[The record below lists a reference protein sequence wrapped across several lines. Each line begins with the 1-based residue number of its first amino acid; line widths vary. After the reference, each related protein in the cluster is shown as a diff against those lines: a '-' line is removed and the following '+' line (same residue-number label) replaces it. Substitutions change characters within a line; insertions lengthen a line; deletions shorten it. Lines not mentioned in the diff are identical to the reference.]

1 MLVNKKYLKKETD
14 NNLPSSVF
22 VKVKGNVV
30 ELTED
35 SWNSQDIVTMLQD
48 MGLSFTRAYGYGFY
62 CADKACYK
70 LLCQALKRDDKAK
83 KAIEAGKPISKASLL
98 KALDIV
104 AYATNNMLKDGKAQ
118 IKIGESISQRY
129 NLKRERGRKLEYVSD
144 SIENVVDLLVAI
156 EEYSGGRY
164 TSSDLRSDVCYIFNQ
179 HHGGN
184 PFYVRLED
192 GAKGDV
198 LSCYYYNLDSVVD
211 DCVEKAAE
219 DLSDYSGRD
228 VISAILESLSVN
240 LEEAWTDDFDFYT
253 QVAIPCSKQK
263 LFKMFDEMSEAVH
276 DYIIDLAEDNCSAVE
291 DIIVNKYEEK
301 RTRMETRYNR
311 NVSRVR
317 RRR

>member
-35 SWNSQDIVTMLQD
+35 SWDSQDIVTMLQD

-83 KAIEAGKPISKASLL
+83 KAIETGKPISKASLI

-118 IKIGESISQRY
+118 IKIGESISHRY
-129 NLKRERGRKLEYVSD
+129 NLKRGRKLEYVSD
-144 SIENVVDLLVAI
+144 SIEDVVDLLVAI

-164 TSSDLRSDVCYIFNQ
+164 TSSDLRSNEMCYIFNQ

-192 GAKGDV
+192 GANGDV

-219 DLSDYSGRD
+219 DLSDYSGHD
-228 VISAILESLSVN
+228 VTSAILESLSVN
-240 LEEAWTDDFDFYT
+240 LEEAWTEDFDFYT
-253 QVAIPCSKQK
+253 QVTIPCSKQK

-276 DYIIDLAEDNCSAVE
+276 DYIIDLAEDNCSAVGE
-291 DIIVNKYEEK
+291 LIMTEYEEK